1 MNYEQLHFGIKEKA
15 TLVRTTDEKF
25 TTVIEMNTY
34 WYYNRE
40 FENVYEG
47 HINTLKENLLHL
59 RNRVQRENLSVEL
72 IADFLHKKGENGL
85 TALLALTGFS
95 YESLKRLFTFIRII
109 NVPELNVLV
118 YRDQWIRK
126 DEGNQTGHIREW
138 GTGYIERQM
147 GRDKFF
153 RLGVANV
160 FYEGATTEMLP
171 KALPLFHLKKLSLSK
186 LNFEMDALLDTLVRY
201 KEAGSYSGKKEN
213 NPERVVEQLLE
224 GIDVGYEKGDLSELI
239 DNAPNEKR
247 TMDFI
252 IPDKTNPK
260 VVIESSYLATT
271 SSGQGD
277 KSKTEIQ
284 IDELLKE
291 HYPDARFWGFVDG
304 IGWYVRK
311 QDLRRMVDA
320 YEEVFT
326 FHDQELARFES
337 QLLEVL

>member
-1 MNYEQLHFGIKEKA
+1 M
-15 TLVRTTDEKF
+15 RTTDEKF
-25 TTVIEMNTY
+25 KTVIDMNTF
-34 WYYNRE
+34 WYSNRK
-40 FENVYEG
+40 FETTYEG
-47 HINTLKENLLHL
+47 YINALKENLLHL
-59 RNRVQRENLSVEL
+59 QNRVEREGLSVEL
-72 IADFLHKKGENGL
+72 IADFLHKKGKNGL

-95 YESLKRLFTFIRII
+95 YELLKRVFTFIRLKD
-109 NVPELNVLV
+109 VPELNALV
-118 YRDQWIRK
+118 YRDQWRLE
-126 DEGNQTGHIREW
+126 DEDVSVGDIKEW
-138 GTGYIERQM
+138 RTGYIESRM
-147 GRDKFF
+147 GKNAFF

-160 FYEGATTEMLP
+160 FFKGATTEMLYN
-171 KALPLFHLKKLSLSK
+171 ALPLFHLKKLSFSK
-186 LNFEMDALLDTLVRY
+186 MNFQMEALLDTLVRY
-201 KEAGSYSGKKEN
+201 KEFGSYNAKPET
-213 NPERVVEQLLE
+213 NPERVVERLLKE
-224 GIDVGYEKGDLSELI
+224 LDVGYEKGDLSELI

-284 IDELLKE
+284 IDVLLKE

-311 QDLRRMVDA
+311 KDLRRMVDA
-320 YEEVFT
+320 YEDVFT
-326 FHDQELARFES
+326 FHEQELERFES